1 MSNAHTTYTTAT
13 KRRPSTVRR
22 VVALAVA
29 ASCAAAGLGGAAKSA
44 FAQSSEQGDR
54 LLKERQAEELK
65 RRAEKGPSGLDVR
78 ADAVKKPAAEAKC
91 ISIRKVDVDGAKLL
105 PPEEI
110 SAVVKEFLRP
120 CMGSAAIG
128 ALLQALSKRYIDR
141 GYITSRAL
149 LPEQALAS
157 GTLKVQVVEGHVE
170 AIEYLEERGGVTTP
184 GADRKVATAF
194 PGVTGSNLQLRD
206 IEQAIDQINR
216 LQSNKATIDLK
227 PGKDLGGTALVVR
240 NKIEDEIRGQVRTTI
255 EGNRKTHEA
264 RADVSVEAD
273 DLLGINDTWYV
284 AYSGATSSN
293 SLSLSASAPY
303 GYWLF
308 SASGSYSENLDQLSA
323 TSDLFHR
330 AAAATMSVDRLL
342 FRDAKSKLKVGASFT
357 HRWSDRYVNDA
368 ALEAQKL
375 EIAGAHVTYEHFLP
389 SAFLAMTI
397 GTDLGLRVLGV
408 GPDGDPNDGAPQA
421 DFHKLRGSGSYYRAL
436 LPGLTIYT
444 AGAGQMTH
452 DPLFGTEQLEIG
464 GHETVRG
471 FRFARTAGDSGAYMQ
486 NTLSYS
492 LAALFAPPAAAP
504 APGRAGTDAGNV
516 GSGKPPTVAAIDPW
530 SFEGAVSRLSPF
542 VFVDAGTTYN
552 IANDQRRY
560 MVGAGA
566 GVKFMT
572 ERVSADLTAAVPVDH
587 SSALKP
593 SDVEVRLGITVK
605 LF

>member
-1 MSNAHTTYTTAT
+1 MSNARTRSTKATA
-13 KRRPSTVRR
+13 RRRFTVRR
-22 VVALAVA
+22 VAVA
-29 ASCAAAGLGGAAKSA
+29 AVVAVSAAAGLAGTAERSL
-44 FAQSSEQGDR
+44 AQSSEQGDR
-54 LLKERQAEELK
+54 LLKERQAEELR

-78 ADAVKKPAAEAKC
+78 ADPVKKPAAEAQC
-91 ISIRKVDVDGAKLL
+91 IAIRKVDVDGARLL
-105 PPEEI
+105 PPEEVA
-110 SAVVKEFLRP
+110 AVVKEFLRP

-149 LPEQALAS
+149 LPEQDLAS
-157 GTLKVQVVEGHVE
+157 GILKVQVVEGHVE
-170 AIEYLEERGGVTTP
+170 AIEYLEERGGVTSP
-184 GADRKVATAF
+184 GAARKVATAF
-194 PGVTGSNLQLRD
+194 PGVTGRNLQLRD

-227 PGKDLGGTALVVR
+227 PGKELGGTALVVR
-240 NKIEDEIRGQVRTTI
+240 NKIEDEFRGQIRTTV

-273 DLLGINDTWYV
+273 DLLGISDTWYV
-284 AYSGATSSN
+284 AYSGATRSN

-330 AAAATMSVDRLL
+330 AAAATLSVDRLV

-357 HRWSDRYVNDA
+357 HRWSDRFVNDA

-389 SAFLAMTI
+389 SAFLSLTI

-408 GPDGDPNDGAPQA
+408 GPDGDPSDGAPQA
-421 DFHKLRGSGSYYRAL
+421 NFRKLRGSGSYYRAL

-444 AGAGQMTH
+444 AGAGQLTH
-452 DPLFGTEQLEIG
+452 DPLYGTEQLEIG

-471 FRFARTAGDSGAYMQ
+471 FRFARTAGDTGAYVQ

-492 LAALFAPPAAAP
+492 LAALFVPPAAASAP
-504 APGRAGTDAGNV
+504 ARAGA
-516 GSGKPPTVAAIDPW
+516 GKPGGDKPPAVRAADPW
-530 SFEGAVSRLSPF
+530 SFEGAVSRFSPF
-542 VFVDAGTTYN
+542 LFVDAGTTFN

-566 GVKFMT
+566 GVKFTT

-587 SSALKP
+587 SNAVKP